1 MEIVKRK
8 EELMA
13 FLEFN
18 ASSTGS
24 GIALRNF
31 LRDSSNSPHFE
42 DESFMDSKSNQE
54 EEGSSG
60 SSEEPEEGEET
71 IEEVRENEEA
81 RDDEDFI
88 MLVAPKG
95 KKKTETKKIT
105 KSSLSKPSNSKKRK
119 CEFCGTVETPMWR
132 RGPTGKGTLCNAC
145 GVKWSLKF
153 RKRAGKKSS
162 KVDRNK
168 DEPREQRQSTR
179 KKIPTKKSIALHPNV
194 PEGEHPKE
202 EEQPPHQHVG
212 LCCNHALRRKR
223 AREDDDDNHE
233 TSPIKKMQTSNDEDS
248 FSDEA
253 PVTNVLLGRLLNVVE
268 VQLVEEEELDRVK
281 KQIKELRADLEQRDK
296 HRNKQ
301 IEQTKMNAILQLKE
315 FRKEISTFVFNQDVQ
330 DNITQSCAQVLQ
342 DFNNNMKIQL
352 DEFKQSL
359 GPAANNGMGKRIDKF
374 QAEIANMQVKMDS
387 NFATFRVKTSND
399 AMEVDK
405 ILQNKENHLRNEL
418 VSLKQESDQDFVAM
432 HKRLDTMEDSLER
445 GP

>member
-1 MEIVKRK
+1 MEITKRK

-18 ASSTGS
+18 ANNTGA

-31 LRDSSNSPHFE
+31 LRDSSNSPHYE
-42 DESFMDSKSNQE
+42 DSFMDSKSTQD
-54 EEGSSG
+54 EEGSSAG

-95 KKKTETKKIT
+95 KKKPETKKIT
-105 KSSLSKPSNSKKRK
+105 KPSSNKPSNSKKRK

-162 KVDRNK
+162 KSDRNK

-194 PEGEHPKE
+194 PEGELPKE
-202 EEQPPHQHVG
+202 EEQPHQHVG

-223 AREDDDDNHE
+223 AREDDIQEPSN
-233 TSPIKKMQTSNDEDS
+233 KKIQASNDEDS

-253 PVTNVLLGRLLNVVE
+253 PMTNVLLGRLLNVVE

-281 KQIKELRADLEQRDK
+281 KQMKELRADLELREEL
-296 HRNKQ
+296 RNKQ
-301 IEQTKMNAILQLKE
+301 FNQTKMNTLFQLME
-315 FRKEISTFVFNQDVQ
+315 FRREVSSLTS
-330 DNITQSCAQVLQ
+330 DNDQEKIVQSCTQVLQ
-342 DFNNNMKIQL
+342 DFGNNMKNQL
-352 DEFKQSL
+352 DELKLSL
-359 GPAANNGMGKRIDKF
+359 GVAATNGMGKKIDRF
-374 QAEIANMQVKMDS
+374 QSEIIDMQAKMEANFTNLRAMASSNVMQI
-387 NFATFRVKTSND
+387 
-399 AMEVDK
+399 DK
-405 ILQNKENHLRNEL
+405 ILNIKEDNLRSEL
-418 VSLKQESDQDFVAM
+418 ASLKQESDQDFAAIHRRV
-432 HKRLDTMEDSLER
+432 DTMEDSLES
-445 GP
+445 P